1 MSRPKD
7 LTGQRNGLL
16 TAIKPVGKTKFG
28 HIKWLCKCDCGN
40 ETVVTTSYFRKN
52 GVISCGCVKS
62 DKKKI
67 PITTDEEKYLNKKF
81 GRLTV
86 KSVWYDHHGRIRLTC
101 KCECGAKVTRT
112 DTTIHDKDRQACRK
126 CGKYKKYD
134 VPLHYR
140 GGSSI
145 RTYDELNRP
154 FTKDTEWLICLYYSE
169 KMPIEQIADILSR
182 SVDTVENTIAECK
195 ANGKYEKY
203 AHKSILYTEKSEAIK
218 PRDNFRLDLRRLR
231 R

>member
-1 MSRPKD
+1 MKPKD

-16 TAIKPVGKTKFG
+16 TAIKPVGKNKSGF
-28 HIKWLCKCDCGN
+28 IQWLCKCDCGN
-40 ETVVTTSYFRKN
+40 EKIVSTNSFRKN
-52 GVISCGCVKS
+52 GTNSCGCIKS
-62 DKKKI
+62 AKNKI
-67 PITTDEEKYLNKKF
+67 PITSDEEKYLNKKF

-86 KSVWYDHHGRIRLTC
+86 TSVWYSAHGRIRLTC

-112 DTTIHDKDRQACRK
+112 DTTIYDKQRQACSN
-126 CGKYKKYD
+126 CGEYEKYD

-154 FTKDTEWLICLYYSE
+154 FTKDTEWLICLWSSE
-169 KMPIEQIADILSR
+169 GMSVEQIADILSR
-182 SVDTVENTIAECK
+182 TVDVVEKTIAECK

-203 AHKSILYTEKSEAIK
+203 AHKSILYAEKSEAIK
-218 PRDNFRLDLRRLR
+218 LRDNFRLDLRRLR